1 MPPYCGGEHL
11 CNYQNECRWFIVIY
25 RSHVLAQNCKKCRH
39 VIIFFYFAG
48 LFYSAKKKE
57 RKKNVEKCRAQLS
70 IAEGHT

>member
-39 VIIFFYFAG
+39 VIIFFILPDYFIVR
-48 LFYSAKKKE
+48 KRKKE
-57 RKKNVEKCRAQLS
+57 KNVEKCRAQLS